1 MDIRFQLA
9 IFSDLDQLKCKVEY
23 RRRLNESLMIDR
35 LLCHLVYA
43 GVVPEYQCAVKRE
56 AKKAQKEK
64 DRPNSSSLG
73 SPEMKEPEVK
83 VVHHQQQPQLQQ
95 QQQQQPQQQHIHV
108 IKPTNIAVDPSRC
121 WFRNDNFH
129 QLYTLP
135 FLYIIFFSDLI
146 FFWLGVDMRARA
158 TSSRVC
164 AQVVD
169 EKPMVVCGG
178 APSGG
183 SNGLAVKPLS
193 PEQEELINR
202 LVYFQEEFDQPSEE
216 DLRKISV
223 SRWLMK
229 VKMLICMLILATTC
243 VVI

>member
-1 MDIRFQLA
+1 MIISINYIRCL
-9 IFSDLDQLKCKVEY
+9 FSISCGRALH
-23 RRRLNESLMIDR
+23 
-35 LLCHLVYA
+35 HLV
-43 GVVPEYQCAVKRE
+43 C
-56 AKKAQKEK
+56 
-64 DRPNSSSLG
+64 
-73 SPEMKEPEVK
+73 
-83 VVHHQQQPQLQQ
+83 
-95 QQQQQPQQQHIHV
+95 
-108 IKPTNIAVDPSRC
+108 
-121 WFRNDNFH
+121 
-129 QLYTLP
+129 
-135 FLYIIFFSDLI
+135 
-146 FFWLGVDMRARA
+146 
-158 TSSRVC
+158 VC